1 MATIVSA
8 QFRPIMSM
16 LMFATI
22 CFSGT
27 GGLVAK

>member
-1 MATIVSA
+1 MVSG

-22 CFSGT
+22 CLAGT
-27 GGLVAK
+27 GGLLAK